1 MGSFQRIR
9 GDEGSAVAE
18 FSLVAGLLTLLTMS
32 VIQLSLG
39 LLVRNTV
46 LDAAA
51 EGART
56 AALADTSLSDG
67 IAHTRQLITTA
78 IGSDYARHID
88 VSYQYWN
95 GQPCTV
101 VTVTTTL
108 PIIGLIG
115 IEQGLEVSGH
125 AARETLD

>member
-1 MGSFQRIR
+1 MSACQRIR

-56 AALADTSLSDG
+56 AALADTTLSDG
-67 IAHTRQLITTA
+67 AGRTRQLITTA
-78 IGSDYARHID
+78 IGADYAQHID
-88 VSYQYWN
+88 VGYANWN

-115 IEQGLEVSGH
+115 IEKGLEVSGH